1 MADTTTG
8 IIPPPREFSSER
20 SVSRSDTCSSADS
33 QRHLRPTGAA
43 IPEVI
48 TTEYSDQTSSAE
60 DLLSAD
66 DALSP
71 RVGQSSPLRRQAQSD
86 SRLMENSG
94 GDQED
99 LIMESPKQ
107 NNHAKK
113 EYRSLSPSLNLLDDG
128 KEDNNERASS
138 EERRL
143 EPISQNSDANLIETE
158 TAGMS
163 SSAPDLLSMTSE
175 EIRWL
180 QSSTLNQ
187 QSTSTDALEME
198 SIVEHRSLRQQVG
211 SDERMETNM
220 DTSNTSA
227 EAEDDF
233 VMLHNI
239 ETGLNNKVDT
249 EGVIVGGSGGRPTR
263 RGAGAD
269 SEKMKKEDSV
279 SPPASPLSPSSRKSE
294 SASST
299 TDATSSVS
307 GGGGD
312 RSTRTPTPSGS
323 SSGSQR
329 LKSHRRSLSTSEV
342 DILMDVHKLSEG
354 AGGGLDPSDA
364 TTKDGWKPMA
374 NISEAKS
381 SQSLNKSITS
391 LTSEGLTK
399 GGDLERSRASSLH
412 TNETY
417 SPHESEEDTD
427 DDIEDDDFLSAK
439 ESISKASLDR
449 ERVDLPSTATTTVE
463 QYSSSNDVDGEGS
476 TPEDSVSK
484 LKPPTALADVIIR
497 TKKGASL
504 PSNRYSADHIIS
516 HIDDYMDENGED
528 VLTPTSL
535 AALSHRRINSTTTSM
550 LPATSESDYNLRQ
563 HLSSSTTASTVEER
577 NDGSISSSNIGTT
590 SSTTSQD
597 VQHLVLTSPQQKD
610 STWSNDS
617 VFEHE
622 TSGGDVLN
630 ASDVDVKI
638 VSDDSLAQS
647 LESSLDHSLSSSLQF
662 EPGSGSSS
670 LKKRGKKSPLLLR
683 RNTGSDK
690 ESTPVLKRK
699 GGLTKKDVEPT
710 IKSLRNL
717 LSQDNFDDLSSD
729 DDTVKGERPGSG
741 LRRTPSGA
749 SDSSIIDSKE
759 EAKQQQGSLPRSPL
773 SPAVNVSETECT
785 SLDFVPNSPLAV
797 RRQAQLAEQIS
808 PHPPS
813 PLSFYQ
819 AKSPPGSSQ
828 SINSAERKTACAS
841 PNSIPLSPATSNKLE
856 LLGTKLSSQGEGK
869 EEDDELTS
877 LKSVSEVTV
886 SPKYTS
892 LSMSRRSQ
900 KMRQAMSFDD
910 TAGSAQPYSELLNEI
925 GEAAAKEHSEEEL
938 SDPKT
943 SGESVPPPGKDSE
956 WGIKK
961 SLFTRD
967 LFRRSKSNKKVN
979 KVKKSGEAEQLSD
992 PAVSLIQKQA
1002 ASRPRSAARVQS
1014 MRANREVDL
1023 KDDEITFMTPQDYST
1038 LKEREKQQQ
1047 QQQID
1052 MLHASSSGADIQRSV
1067 SMQVKLNHTGG
1078 HLRSS
1083 SLQVNDPSHIPLTLG
1098 RRTSDD
1104 LSAAATPKRALS
1116 DNHVLTPLDEER
1128 HMLAS
1133 PTHYQYATQ
1142 PSGESDN
1149 EEGLHEEEQLA
1160 VSNIVAN
1167 PVLAIPEELS
1177 WDKTVNRKLY
1187 KKMNKTERDRQSIL
1201 HELLQTE
1208 KRYFRVLHVLKLI
1221 FRQTL
1226 SKHVSEEVLDSMFPE
1241 LNNLIEI
1248 SNNFSRK
1255 LELKYDGSLFDDCS
1269 EILFKQFSG
1278 EMYER
1283 TLEAFGNFCSGHL
1296 TAVEVYKEHM
1306 KKKHFARIMKDLHSL
1321 KECQRLTLPD
1331 YYTHVTQHL
1340 SKILTLLKRLT
1351 SKTESLKLPHAPRL
1365 RQGLQQLEK
1374 LMSGVNKT
1382 VEYHKNRMELMH
1394 IQERLEVVNVPKSVK
1409 ITNRKDL
1416 KNLSLVAFNRM
1427 LRKSGDAVWMGGHG
1441 KQLRKLSFVNFSLI
1455 LCVYV

>member
-1 MADTTTG
+1 MVSPFNEEDENDAADV
-8 IIPPPREFSSER
+8 IAPPREFSSER

-33 QRHLRPTGAA
+33 QRHLRPTAA

-71 RVGQSSPLRRQAQSD
+71 TQSSLRRQAQSD
-86 SRLMENSG
+86 SHLLENG
-94 GDQED
+94 GDKED
-99 LIMESPKQ
+99 LAVELSKQ

-113 EYRSLSPSLNLLDDG
+113 EYRSLSPSLDLLDN
-128 KEDNNERASS
+128 KEDNERASS
-138 EERRL
+138 EERRI
-143 EPISQNSDANLIETE
+143 EVNPQNSDANLIETE

-180 QSSTLNQ
+180 QSTGGALNQ
-187 QSTSTDALEME
+187 QSNSIDALEME
-198 SIVEHRSLRQQVG
+198 SIVEHRTLRQQVG
-211 SDERMETNM
+211 SDERIETTM

-227 EAEDDF
+227 EDDF
-233 VMLHNI
+233 VMLQHNDI
-239 ETGLNNKVDT
+239 SMNKV
-249 EGVIVGGSGGRPTR
+249 GVE
-263 RGAGAD
+263 GAGPGRGV
-269 SEKMKKEDSV
+269 KMEDSV
-279 SPPASPLSPSSRKSE
+279 SPSPMSPSSRKSG
-294 SASST
+294 STSST
-299 TDATSSVS
+299 DGTSVS
-307 GGGGD
+307 GGD
-312 RSTRTPTPSGS
+312 RSVRTPTP
-323 SSGSQR
+323 SGSQR

-342 DILMDVHKLSEG
+342 DILKDVHKHSEG
-354 AGGGLDPSDA
+354 GHDSTDA
-364 TTKDGWKPMA
+364 TKDGWKPMA

-381 SQSLNKSITS
+381 SQDLNKSITS
-391 LTSEGLTK
+391 LASEGLK

-417 SPHESEEDTD
+417 SPHEMEESSD
-427 DDIEDDDFLSAK
+427 DDMEDDFLSAK
-439 ESISKASLDR
+439 ETVSKTSLDQER
-449 ERVDLPSTATTTVE
+449 EDLPSATV
-463 QYSSSNDVDGEGS
+463 QDSNDVHVDGEQS
-476 TPEDSVSK
+476 TGDKMSK
-484 LKPPTALADVIIR
+484 LKPPTTLTEVILR
-497 TKKGASL
+497 KKKGASL
-504 PSNRYSADHIIS
+504 PSNRYSADLIIS
-516 HIDDYMDENGED
+516 HIDDYVDENGED

-535 AALSHRRINSTTTSM
+535 AALSHRRINSTT
-550 LPATSESDYNLRQ
+550 LPTTSESDYNLRQ
-563 HLSSSTTASTVEER
+563 HLSSTSTCEQ
-577 NDGSISSSNIGTT
+577 NDGSISSNVGTL
-590 SSTTSQD
+590 STTSQD
-597 VQHLVLTSPQQKD
+597 VQHLTVTSPQQKD
-610 STWSNDS
+610 STWSSDS

-622 TSGGDVLN
+622 AGEVLN
-630 ASDVDVKI
+630 ASDVDVK
-638 VSDDSLAQS
+638 VMSDDSLVQS

-662 EPGSGSSS
+662 EPGSSGSI
-670 LKKRGKKSPLLLR
+670 KKHVKKSPLLPQ

-690 ESTPVLKRK
+690 ESTPVAKRK

-717 LSQDNFDDLSSD
+717 LSQDNFDDHLSSD
-729 DDTVKGERPGSG
+729 DETVKGERPGSN
-741 LRRTPSGA
+741 LNRTPSSA
-749 SDSSIIDSKE
+749 SDSSTTNKDEI
-759 EAKQQQGSLPRSPL
+759 KQGTLPRMPL
-773 SPAVNVSETECT
+773 SPAVDACETECT
-785 SLDFVPNSPLAV
+785 SLDFVPNSPLAK
-797 RRQAQLAEQIS
+797 RKQAQLAEQTS

-828 SINSAERKTACAS
+828 SIGSERKIVCTS
-841 PNSIPLSPATSNKLE
+841 PNSIPSSPATSNKLE
-856 LLGTKLSSQGEGK
+856 SGAKLSQGERK

-877 LKSVSEVTV
+877 LKSISEVAVV
-886 SPKYTS
+886 SKHTS
-892 LSMSRRSQ
+892 LSRRSQ
-900 KMRQAMSFDD
+900 KMRQAMSFDEG
-910 TAGSAQPYSELLNEI
+910 AGGAQPYSELLNEM
-925 GEAAAKEHSEEEL
+925 GEASAKEPSEEEL

-943 SGESVPPPGKDSE
+943 SGESIPPPGKDSE
-956 WGIKK
+956 WNIKRV
-961 SLFTRD
+961 FNRD
-967 LFRRSKSNKKVN
+967 LFRRSKNSKKLT
-979 KVKKSGEAEQLSD
+979 KVKKSGEAEQLPD
-992 PAVSLIQKQA
+992 PAVSLIQKQSA
-1002 ASRPRSAARVQS
+1002 NRPKSAARVQS
-1014 MRANREVDL
+1014 MRVNREVDL
-1023 KDDEITFMTPQDYST
+1023 KDDEMTFMTPQDYST
-1038 LKEREKQQQ
+1038 YKRQQQ
-1047 QQQID
+1047 QQQQDTI
-1052 MLHASSSGADIQRSV
+1052 HTSSSGVDVQRSI
-1067 SMQVKLNHTGG
+1067 STQAKLNHTGG
-1078 HLRSS
+1078 HSRSS
-1083 SLQVNDPSHIPLTLG
+1083 SLQVNDPSHIPLVLG

-1104 LSAAATPKRALS
+1104 LSAVPKRAQS
-1116 DNHVLTPLDEER
+1116 EGHSLTPLDEEQL
-1128 HMLAS
+1128 HTLAS
-1133 PTHYQYATQ
+1133 PTHGQYVTQ

-1160 VSNIVAN
+1160 VSDIVAN

-1255 LELKYDGSLFDDCS
+1255 LESKYDGSLFDDCS
-1269 EILFKQFSG
+1269 EILLKQFSG
-1278 EMYER
+1278 EMYDR
-1283 TLEAFGNFCSGHL
+1283 TLDAFGNFCSGHL
-1296 TAVEVYKEHM
+1296 TAVEVYKDHM

-1351 SKTESLKLPHAPRL
+1351 NKTEALKLDHAPRL
-1365 RQGLQQLEK
+1365 RRALQQLEK

-1427 LRKSGDAVWMGGHG
+1427 LRKSGEAMWIGGHG
-1441 KQLRKLSFVNFSLI
+1441 KTLGKLSFI
-1455 LCVYV
+1455 K

>member
-1 MADTTTG
+1 MASPFNEEDEADTVAVV
-8 IIPPPREFSSER
+8 PPPREFSSER

-33 QRHLRPTGAA
+33 QRHLRPTAA

-71 RVGQSSPLRRQAQSD
+71 RAAQSSPLRRQAQSD
-86 SRLMENSG
+86 SHLLENN
-94 GDQED
+94 GDKED
-99 LIMESPKQ
+99 LVTELSKQ

-113 EYRSLSPSLNLLDDG
+113 EYRSLSPSLDLLDS
-128 KEDNNERASS
+128 KEETERASS
-138 EERRL
+138 EERRI
-143 EPISQNSDANLIETE
+143 EPNAQINSDANLLETE
-158 TAGMS
+158 MAGMS

-175 EIRWL
+175 ELRWL
-180 QSSTLNQ
+180 QSINMNQ

-211 SDERMETNM
+211 SEERMETVM

-227 EAEDDF
+227 EDDF
-233 VMLHNI
+233 VMLHDN
-239 ETGLNNKVDT
+239 EAELNKVGT
-249 EGVIVGGSGGRPTR
+249 AGSGGEGVGQPMR
-263 RGAGAD
+263 RGVA
-269 SEKMKKEDSV
+269 EKEDSM
-279 SPPASPLSPSSRKSE
+279 SPVSPLSPSSRKSE
-294 SASST
+294 SRSSST
-299 TDATSSVS
+299 DVTSVS
-307 GGGGD
+307 GGD
-312 RSTRTPTPSGS
+312 RSARTPTPSGS
-323 SSGSQR
+323 SSASQR

-342 DILMDVHKLSEG
+342 DVLKDVHKLSEG
-354 AGGGLDPSDA
+354 GVHDSDDA
-364 TTKDGWKPMA
+364 AKDGWKPMA

-391 LTSEGLTK
+391 LASEGLK

-417 SPHESEEDTD
+417 SPHESEESSD
-427 DDIEDDDFLSAK
+427 DDMEDEDFLSAK
-439 ESISKASLDR
+439 ETISKTSLDR
-449 ERVDLPSTATTTVE
+449 ERQGVVELPSATAVVEEGGNDIDEEESTNDTATTTTTG
-463 QYSSSNDVDGEGS
+463 DS
-476 TPEDSVSK
+476 TSK
-484 LKPPTALADVIIR
+484 LKPPTTLAEVVFR
-497 TKKGASL
+497 KKKGASL

-550 LPATSESDYNLRQ
+550 LPATSESDYNLHQ
-563 HLSSSTTASTVEER
+563 HLSSTTTTTSTGEQNE
-577 NDGSISSSNIGTT
+577 NNGSVSSNVGT

-597 VQHLVLTSPQQKD
+597 VHHLAVTSPQQKD
-610 STWSNDS
+610 SMWSNDS

-622 TSGGDVLN
+622 TSDVLN
-630 ASDVDVKI
+630 ASDVDVKV

-647 LESSLDHSLSSSLQF
+647 LESSLDHGLSSSLQF
-662 EPGSGSSS
+662 EPGSGGS
-670 LKKRGKKSPLLLR
+670 LKKRGKKSPLLSR

-690 ESTPVLKRK
+690 ESTPVAKRK

-717 LSQDNFDDLSSD
+717 LSQDNFDELSSD
-729 DDTVKGERPGSG
+729 DDTVKGERPGSS

-749 SDSSIIDSKE
+749 SDSSIIENKE
-759 EAKQQQGSLPRSPL
+759 EVKQSTLPRSPL

-785 SLDFVPNSPLAV
+785 SLDFVPNSPLAI
-797 RRQAQLAEQIS
+797 RRQAQLAEQTS

-813 PLSFYQ
+813 PLSFYS

-828 SINSAERKTACAS
+828 SINSERKAACTS
-841 PNSIPLSPATSNKLE
+841 PNSIPSSPATMNKLE
-856 LLGTKLSSQGEGK
+856 LAGATKLSQGEGK
-869 EEDDELTS
+869 EEDDVLTS
-877 LKSVSEVTV
+877 IKSVSEVAVV
-886 SPKYTS
+886 SKYMS
-892 LSMSRRSQ
+892 LSKRSQ
-900 KMRQAMSFDD
+900 KMRQAMSFDEG
-910 TAGSAQPYSELLNEI
+910 AGGAQPYSELLNEM
-925 GEAAAKEHSEEEL
+925 GEAATKEHSEEEL

-943 SGESVPPPGKDSE
+943 SGESIPPPGSKDSE
-956 WGIKK
+956 WGIK
-961 SLFTRD
+961 SFTRD
-967 LFRRSKSNKKVN
+967 LFRRSKSSRKVN
-979 KVKKSGEAEQLSD
+979 KVNKKSGEAEQLPD
-992 PAVSLIQKQA
+992 PTVSQIQKQA
-1002 ASRPRSAARVQS
+1002 AHRPRSAARVQS
-1014 MRANREVDL
+1014 MRGNREVDL
-1023 KDDEITFMTPQDYST
+1023 KDDEMTFMTPQDYST
-1038 LKEREKQQQ
+1038 YKERERQRQQLDV
-1047 QQQID
+1047 I
-1052 MLHASSSGADIQRSV
+1052 HASSSGADIQRSV
-1067 SMQVKLNHTGG
+1067 SMQGKLNHTGG
-1078 HLRSS
+1078 HSRSS
-1083 SLQVNDPSHIPLTLG
+1083 SLQVNNPSHIPLTLG

-1104 LSAAATPKRALS
+1104 LSSTGIPKRAQS
-1116 DNHVLTPLDEER
+1116 DGRVLTPLDEER
-1128 HMLAS
+1128 HTLAS
-1133 PTHYQYATQ
+1133 PTHGQYTTQ

-1149 EEGLHEEEQLA
+1149 EEGGLHEVEQLA

-1255 LELKYDGSLFDDCS
+1255 LESKYDGSLFDDCS
-1269 EILFKQFSG
+1269 EILLKQFSG
-1278 EMYER
+1278 EMYDR
-1283 TLEAFGNFCSGHL
+1283 TLDAFGNFCSCHL

-1306 KKKHFARIMKDLHSL
+1306 KKKHFARIMKDLHLL

-1351 SKTESLKLPHAPRL
+1351 NKTEALKLPHAPRL
-1365 RQGLQQLEK
+1365 KQGLQQLEK

-1427 LRKSGDAVWMGGHG
+1427 LRKSGEAMWIGGHG
-1441 KQLRKLSFVNFSLI
+1441 KTLRKLS
-1455 LCVYV
+1455 

>member
-1 MADTTTG
+1 
-8 IIPPPREFSSER
+8 
-20 SVSRSDTCSSADS
+20 
-33 QRHLRPTGAA
+33 
-43 IPEVI
+43 
-48 TTEYSDQTSSAE
+48 
-60 DLLSAD
+60 
-66 DALSP
+66 
-71 RVGQSSPLRRQAQSD
+71 
-86 SRLMENSG
+86 MENSS
-94 GDQED
+94 DKED
-99 LIMESPKQ
+99 LAIDLSKQ

-113 EYRSLSPSLNLLDDG
+113 EFRSLSPSLDLLDNG
-128 KEDNNERASS
+128 KEENNERASS

-143 EPISQNSDANLIETE
+143 EPIAQNSDANLLETE

-198 SIVEHRSLRQQVG
+198 SIVEHRTLRQQVG

-227 EAEDDF
+227 EPEDDY

-239 ETGLNNKVDT
+239 ETTELNNKMDV
-249 EGVIVGGSGGRPTR
+249 EEEVSVGRPR
-263 RGAGAD
+263 RSTAA
-269 SEKMKKEDSV
+269 EEEKKEEEDSA
-279 SPPASPLSPSSRKSE
+279 SPISPLSPSSRKSG
-294 SASST
+294 STSST
-299 TDATSSVS
+299 TDATSVSS
-307 GGGGD
+307 GGSE
-312 RSTRTPTPSGS
+312 RFARTPTPSS
-323 SSGSQR
+323 SSGR

-342 DILMDVHKLSEG
+342 DILKDVHKISEE
-354 AGGGLDPSDA
+354 GGLDPNDA
-364 TTKDGWKPMA
+364 TKDGWKPMA

-391 LTSEGLTK
+391 LTSEGLK

-417 SPHESEEDTD
+417 SPHESEEDSD

-439 ESISKASLDR
+439 ETISKTSLDR
-449 ERVDLPSTATTTVE
+449 ERVDLPSSAATTVVPD
-463 QYSSSNDVDGEGS
+463 SSNDVDGEQS
-476 TPEDSVSK
+476 TPGDNISK
-484 LKPPTALADVIIR
+484 LKPPTTLADVVFR

-550 LPATSESDYNLRQ
+550 LPTTSESDYNLHQ
-563 HLSSSTTASTVEER
+563 HLSSSPTTTTSPTGEQ
-577 NDGSISSSNIGTT
+577 NNGSISSSNIGTT
-590 SSTTSQD
+590 SSTTSQE
-597 VQHLVLTSPQQKD
+597 VHHLVVTSPQQKD

-622 TSGGDVLN
+622 TGDVLN
-630 ASDVDVKI
+630 ASDVDVKV

-662 EPGSGSSS
+662 EPGSGSGS
-670 LKKRGKKSPLLLR
+670 LKKRVKKSPLLTR

-690 ESTPVLKRK
+690 ESTPVAKRK

-710 IKSLRNL
+710 IKSLRSL

-729 DDTVKGERPGSG
+729 DDTVKGERPGSS

-749 SDSSIIDSKE
+749 SDSSIIDNKE
-759 EAKQQQGSLPRSPL
+759 EIKQQQGSLPRSPL
-773 SPAVNVSETECT
+773 SPIVNACPETECT
-785 SLDFVPNSPLAV
+785 SLDFVPNSPLAI
-797 RRQAQLAEQIS
+797 RRQAQLAEQVS

-828 SINSAERKTACAS
+828 SINSERKTACAS
-841 PNSIPLSPATSNKLE
+841 PNSFPSSPATSNKLE
-856 LLGTKLSSQGEGK
+856 SPGAKLSIQGEGK

-877 LKSVSEVTV
+877 LKSMSEVAVT
-886 SPKYTS
+886 SKYTS
-892 LSMSRRSQ
+892 LSRRSQ

-910 TAGSAQPYSELLNEI
+910 TAGGTQPYTELLNEI

-943 SGESVPPPGKDSE
+943 SGESISQPGKDSE

-961 SLFTRD
+961 SLFNRD
-967 LFRRSKSNKKVN
+967 LFRRSKSSKKVN
-979 KVKKSGEAEQLSD
+979 KVKKSGEAEQVSD

-1002 ASRPRSAARVQS
+1002 TNRPKSAARVQS
-1014 MRANREVDL
+1014 MRANREIDL
-1023 KDDEITFMTPQDYST
+1023 KDDEMTFMTPQDYST
-1038 LKEREKQQQ
+1038 YKEREKEKQQQ
-1047 QQQID
+1047 QLD
-1052 MLHASSSGADIQRSV
+1052 TLRASSSGADIQRSV
-1067 SMQVKLNHTGG
+1067 SMQVKLNHTG
-1078 HLRSS
+1078 HSRSS

-1104 LSAAATPKRALS
+1104 FSAAAPKRATS
-1116 DNHVLTPLDEER
+1116 DGHVLTTLDEER
-1128 HMLAS
+1128 HTLAS
-1133 PTHYQYATQ
+1133 PTHGQYATQ
-1142 PSGESDN
+1142 PSGESDT

-1278 EMYER
+1278 EMYDR
-1283 TLEAFGNFCSGHL
+1283 TLEAFGNFCSCHL

-1306 KKKHFARIMKDLHSL
+1306 KKKHFARIMKDLHLL

-1351 SKTESLKLPHAPRL
+1351 KKTEDLKLPHAPRL
-1365 RQGLQQLEK
+1365 RQALQQLEK

-1416 KNLSLVAFNRM
+1416 KNLSLVAFSRM
-1427 LRKSGDAVWMGGHG
+1427 LRKSGEAVWMGGHG
-1441 KQLRKLSFVNFSLI
+1441 KQLGKLYIFDLS
-1455 LCVYV
+1455 

>member
-1 MADTTTG
+1 M
-8 IIPPPREFSSER
+8 
-20 SVSRSDTCSSADS
+20 
-33 QRHLRPTGAA
+33 RPTGAA

-66 DALSP
+66 DALSL
-71 RVGQSSPLRRQAQSD
+71 RVAQSSPLRCQAQSD
-86 SRLMENSG
+86 SRLLENSG
-94 GDQED
+94 NKED
-99 LIMESPKQ
+99 LSKQ
-107 NNHAKK
+107 NNHTKK
-113 EYRSLSPSLNLLDDG
+113 EYRSLSPSLDLLDDG
-128 KEDNNERASS
+128 KEENNERASS
-138 EERRL
+138 EERRI
-143 EPISQNSDANLIETE
+143 EPNAQNTDANLLETE

-198 SIVEHRSLRQQVG
+198 SIVEHRTLRQQVG
-211 SDERMETNM
+211 SEERMETNM

-227 EAEDDF
+227 EGEDDF

-239 ETGLNNKVDT
+239 ETQLTNKVDT
-249 EGVIVGGSGGRPTR
+249 EEVIGGGRPTR
-263 RGAGAD
+263 RSASAD
-269 SEKMKKEDSV
+269 PEKKKKEDSV
-279 SPPASPLSPSSRKSE
+279 SPPTSPLSPSSQKSE

-307 GGGGD
+307 GGGGGD
-312 RSTRTPTPSGS
+312 RSARTPTPSS
-323 SSGSQR
+323 STSGSQR
-329 LKSHRRSLSTSEV
+329 LKAHRRSLSTSEV
-342 DILMDVHKLSEG
+342 DILKDVHKISEG

-381 SQSLNKSITS
+381 SQSLNKSIMS
-391 LTSEGLTK
+391 LASEGLK

-417 SPHESEEDTD
+417 SPHESEEDSD

-439 ESISKASLDR
+439 ESISKTSLDR
-449 ERVDLPSTATTTVE
+449 ERVDLPSTATTVE
-463 QYSSSNDVDGEGS
+463 QDSSNDVDREES
-476 TPEDSVSK
+476 TPGDSTSK
-484 LKPPTALADVIIR
+484 LKPPTTLAEVIFR

-550 LPATSESDYNLRQ
+550 LPTTSESDYNLRQ
-563 HLSSSTTASTVEER
+563 HLSSSATASTVEEQ
-577 NDGSISSSNIGTT
+577 NDGSISSSNVGTT

-597 VQHLVLTSPQQKD
+597 VQHLVVTSPQQKD

-622 TSGGDVLN
+622 TGGGDVLN
-630 ASDVDVKI
+630 ASDKI

-662 EPGSGSSS
+662 EPGSGSGS
-670 LKKRGKKSPLLLR
+670 LKKRGKKSPLLPR

-690 ESTPVLKRK
+690 ESTPVAKRK
-699 GGLTKKDVEPT
+699 GLTKKDVEPT

-717 LSQDNFDDLSSD
+717 LSQDNFDDLLLD
-729 DDTVKGERPGSG
+729 DDTVKGERPGSS

-749 SDSSIIDSKE
+749 SDSSIIDNKE
-759 EAKQQQGSLPRSPL
+759 EVKQQQSPLPRSPL

-785 SLDFVPNSPLAV
+785 SLDFVPNSPLAI
-797 RRQAQLAEQIS
+797 RRQAQLAEQTS

-828 SINSAERKTACAS
+828 SIHSAERKTACAS
-841 PNSIPLSPATSNKLE
+841 PNSIPSSPATSNKLDSP
-856 LLGTKLSSQGEGK
+856 GAKFSSQGEGK

-886 SPKYTS
+886 PSKYTS
-892 LSMSRRSQ
+892 LSRRSQ

-910 TAGSAQPYSELLNEI
+910 VAGGPQPYTELLKEI
-925 GEAAAKEHSEEEL
+925 REVGAKVHSEEEL

-943 SGESVPPPGKDSE
+943 SGESVPTPGKDSE

-967 LFRRSKSNKKVN
+967 LFRRSKSSKKVS
-979 KVKKSGEAEQLSD
+979 KVKKSGEAEQLPD

-1023 KDDEITFMTPQDYST
+1023 KDDEMTFMTPQDYST
-1038 LKEREKQQQ
+1038 YKEREKQQQ
-1047 QQQID
+1047 QID
-1052 MLHASSSGADIQRSV
+1052 TLRASSSGADIQRSV

-1078 HLRSS
+1078 HSRSS

-1104 LSAAATPKRALS
+1104 FSAAGIPKRAQS

-1128 HMLAS
+1128 HTLAS
-1133 PTHYQYATQ
+1133 PIHGQYVTQ
-1142 PSGESDN
+1142 PSGESD

-1160 VSNIVAN
+1160 VSDIVAN

-1278 EMYER
+1278 EMYDR
-1283 TLEAFGNFCSGHL
+1283 TLEAFGIFCSGHL

-1351 SKTESLKLPHAPRL
+1351 NKTEALKLPHAPRL
-1365 RQGLQQLEK
+1365 KQGLQQLEK

-1441 KQLRKLSFVNFSLI
+1441 KQLRKLSFV
-1455 LCVYV
+1455 